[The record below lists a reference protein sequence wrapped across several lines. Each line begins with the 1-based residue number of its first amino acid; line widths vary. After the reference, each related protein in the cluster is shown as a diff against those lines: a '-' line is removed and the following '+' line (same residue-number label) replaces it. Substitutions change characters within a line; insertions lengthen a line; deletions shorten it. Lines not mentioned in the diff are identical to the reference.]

1 MVVVVGSMLA
11 VAAVVVAG
19 NGINGSGSIISRTKT
34 AMLEAENEY
43 KTGNAPTHRH
53 HFQSIANDIILEI
66 LERGQEA

>member
-19 NGINGSGSIISRTKT
+19 NDIDGSGSIISRIKT
-34 AMLEAENEY
+34 AMLEAENEH

>member
-43 KTGNAPTHRH
+43 
-53 HFQSIANDIILEI
+53 
-66 LERGQEA
+66 

>member
-1 MVVVVGSMLA
+1 MVVVIRSMLV

-19 NGINGSGSIISRTKT
+19 NGIDGSGPIIRSIKT